1 MKHRFRHPEKFQQL
15 QFRDWI
21 RENMPHAS
29 EGYVVEDIDLVLRAY
44 GANYYTDAE
53 GIFMLIE
60 LKFGNAWVGTAQ
72 QRTFGMIHKLLR
84 KADPEARRYLGYFVI
99 QYDNEDWDKAN
110 FKINGVEVDR
120 EKFWAFMNFMAP
132 IKSVNF

>member
-1 MKHRFRHPEKFQQL
+1 
-15 QFRDWI
+15 
-21 RENMPHAS
+21 MPHAS